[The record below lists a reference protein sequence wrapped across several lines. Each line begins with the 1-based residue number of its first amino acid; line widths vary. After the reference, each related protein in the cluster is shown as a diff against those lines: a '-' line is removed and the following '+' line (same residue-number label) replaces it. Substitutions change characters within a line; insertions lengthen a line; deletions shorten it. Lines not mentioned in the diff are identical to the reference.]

1 VSDTAEDLAPLTPHA
16 VRRLDRMLPPWR
28 YLIALEALVA
38 AQAVDLRG
46 IALLGAGT
54 APLHA
59 AIRSAVPPLGEDRES
74 GADIEHVAAVLDG
87 WAATA
92 P

>member
-1 VSDTAEDLAPLTPHA
+1 MPSGLDALCVSDTAEDLAPLTPHA
-16 VRRLDRMLPPWR
+16 VRRLNRLLPPWR
-28 YLIALEALVA
+28 YLVALEALVA

-46 IALLGAGT
+46 IA
-54 APLHA
+54 
-59 AIRSAVPPLGEDRES
+59 PLGEDRDP
-74 GADIEHVAAVLDG
+74 GADVEDVAAVLDG